1 MKAFVLKPL
10 QSALENLLREGI
22 IPEIPENLELDRP
35 KQREHGDLASNIA
48 LLLAKKSGR
57 KPRDLAIAI
66 IAALPASDWILRTEI
81 AGPGFINFFLAPAAF
96 HGVMAKIQAEKD
108 QFGANQQGKQQ
119 KLQLEF
125 VSANPTG
132 PLHVG
137 HGRGAAYGASL
148 ANILR
153 FNGYDVFCEYYVNDA
168 GRQMDILAASV
179 FMRYLEAAGLL
190 PWAFPDNGYRGDYV
204 REIAAELRAGVGERL
219 QHARCGMP
227 DLPALEDQ
235 DAAMDALIAH
245 LKQRLGKDDYQIL
258 HSAGLDSILSDIRD
272 DLEQFGVHYQRWYS
286 ERKLVDSGAVDRAV
300 AALESAG
307 HCYLREGA
315 LWFKSTAFAD
325 DKDRV
330 LRRENG
336 AYTYFASDIA
346 YHAEKFAR
354 GFTQVIDM
362 WGADHHGYV
371 PRVKAALQAL
381 GLDDNK
387 LEVVLV
393 QFAILYRG
401 AEKISMSTRA
411 GEFVTLRELREEVG
425 NDAARFFY
433 VLRRAD
439 QHLDFDLDL
448 AKKHSEENPVF
459 YIQYAHARVYS
470 MLRQAAEKG
479 LSLPAEDHDCTL
491 ECLQDRR
498 ELALMDALWRFPEVV
513 QSAARDREPHQI
525 TFYLQ
530 DLAASFH
537 TYYNSTR
544 ILVEETPLR
553 HARLILC
560 KGVAQTIANGLSL
573 LGVSAPEQM

>member
-1 MKAFVLKPL
+1 MKAFVLQPL
-10 QSALENLLREGI
+10 QEALNDLLQRGV
-22 IPEIPENLELDRP
+22 IPEVPAQLELDRP
-35 KQREHGDLASNIA
+35 KQVEHGHLASNVA
-48 LLLAKKSGR
+48 LLLAKKAGR
-57 KPRDLAIAI
+57 KPRDLADAI
-66 IAALPASDWILRTEI
+66 ITALPASPWIVRTEI

-96 HGVMAKIQAEKD
+96 HAVIEKIQTEQK
-108 QFGANQQGKQQ
+108 QFGSNQQGKQQ

-153 FNGYDVFCEYYVNDA
+153 FNGYDIFCEYYVNDA

-179 FMRYLEAAGLL
+179 YMRYLEAAGLL
-190 PWAFPDNGYRGDYV
+190 PWPFPDNSYRGAYV
-204 REIAAELRAGVGERL
+204 REIAAQLRTQCGDRME
-219 QHARCGMP
+219 HAASGIP
-227 DLPALEDQ
+227 NLPAMEDA
-235 DAAMDALIAH
+235 DAAVDALIAH
-245 LKQRLGKDDYQIL
+245 LKQSLGNDYRVL
-258 HSAGLDSILSDIRD
+258 HSAGLDEILSDIRN
-272 DLEQFGVHYQRWYS
+272 DLEQFGVHYERWYS
-286 ERKLVDSGAVDRAV
+286 ERQLVDSGAVDRAT
-300 AALESAG
+300 AALEAAG
-307 HCYLREGA
+307 HCYIQDGA
-315 LWFKSTAFAD
+315 LWFRSTAFGD

-336 AYTYFASDIA
+336 AYTYFASDVA

-354 GFTQVIDM
+354 GFTHVVDM

-381 GLDDNK
+381 GLDDEK

-401 AEKISMSTRA
+401 AEKVSMSTRA

-459 YIQYAHARVYS
+459 YIQYAYARVYS
-470 MLRQAAEKG
+470 MLRQATEKS
-479 LSLPAEDHDCTL
+479 LSLPADNERALD
-491 ECLQDRR
+491 CLQDSR
-498 ELALMDALWRFPEVV
+498 ELALADALWRFPEVV
-513 QSAARDREPHQI
+513 HSAARDREPHQI
-525 TFYLQ
+525 AFYLR
-530 DLAASFH
+530 DLAAAFH
-537 TYYNSTR
+537 TYYNSTK

-553 HARLILC
+553 HARLTLC
-560 KGVAQTIANGLSL
+560 KGVAQTVANGLKL

>member
-1 MKAFVLKPL
+1 MKAFVSQAL
-10 QSALENLLREGI
+10 QGALQQLHAQGSIPGI
-22 IPEIPENLELDRP
+22 PATLELDRP
-35 KQREHGDLASNIA
+35 KQVEHGHLASNVA
-48 LLLAKKSGR
+48 LLLARAAGR
-57 KPRDLAIAI
+57 KPRDLAADIV
-66 IAALPASDWILRTEI
+66 AALPASEWIARTEI
-81 AGPGFINFFLAPAAF
+81 AGPGFINFFLQPAAF
-96 HGVMAKIQAEKD
+96 HAVIRQVGAEKEH
-108 QFGANQQGKQQ
+108 FGANRNGAGQR
-119 KLQLEF
+119 LQLEF

-153 FNGYDVFCEYYVNDA
+153 FNGFDIFCEYYVNDA

-179 FMRYLEAAGLL
+179 YLRYLEAAGAL
-190 PWAFPDNGYRGDYV
+190 PWPFPENSYRGDYV
-204 REIAAELRAGVGERL
+204 REIAAHLREQVGDRL
-219 QHARCGMP
+219 QHAAAG
-227 DLPALEDQ
+227 LPNLPEMSDGDIAIDT
-235 DAAMDALIAH
+235 LIAH
-245 LKQRLGKDDYQIL
+245 LKQSLGENYRTL
-258 HSAGLDSILSDIRD
+258 HSAGLDEILADIRD
-272 DLEQFGVHYQRWYS
+272 DLEGFGVHYERWYS
-286 ERKLVDSGAVDRAV
+286 ERSLMDTGAVDAAF
-300 AALESAG
+300 AALEKAG
-307 HCYLREGA
+307 HCYTQEGA
-315 LWFKSTAFAD
+315 LWFRATTFDD

-330 LRRENG
+330 LRRDNG
-336 AYTYFASDIA
+336 AYTYFASDVA

-354 GFTQVIDM
+354 GFTHVIDM

-371 PRVKAALQAL
+371 PRVKAALRAL
-381 GLDDNK
+381 GLDDQQ

-401 AEKISMSTRA
+401 TEKVSMSTRA

-439 QHLDFDLDL
+439 QHLDFDLEL

-470 MLRQAAEKG
+470 LLRQAAEKG
-479 LSLPAEDHDCTL
+479 LSLPSADGVDL
-491 ECLQDRR
+491 EILQESR
-498 ELALMDALWRFPEVV
+498 EIALADALWRFPEVV
-513 QSAARDREPHQI
+513 ATAARDREPHQI
-525 TFYLQ
+525 AFYLRE
-530 DLAASFH
+530 LAATFH

-553 HARLILC
+553 HARLTLC
-560 KGVAQTIANGLSL
+560 LTVAQSIANGLRL

>member
-1 MKAFVLKPL
+1 MKAFVLQPL
-10 QSALENLLREGI
+10 QTALETLHREGI
-22 IPEIPENLELDRP
+22 IPALPDTLELDRP
-35 KQREHGDLASNIA
+35 KQVAHGHLASNIA
-48 LLLAKKSGR
+48 LLLAKSAQR
-57 KPRDLAIAI
+57 NPRELAEAI
-66 IAALPASDWILRTEI
+66 IKALPATDFIIRSDI

-96 HGVMAKIQAEKD
+96 HAVIAKIQTEKS
-108 QFGANQQGKQQ
+108 QFGANETGKGQ

-153 FNGYDVFCEYYVNDA
+153 YNGFDIFCEYYVNDA

-179 FMRYLEAAGLL
+179 YMRYLEAVDLL
-190 PWAFPDNGYRGDYV
+190 PWAFPDNSYRGDYI
-204 REIAAELRAGVGERL
+204 RDIAANLRKSVGDRL
-219 QHARCGMP
+219 QYAVNDIPNISLISDG
-227 DLPALEDQ
+227 DTAIDT
-235 DAAMDALIAH
+235 LIAH
-245 LKQRLGKDDYQIL
+245 LKQSLGEDYRVL
-258 HSAGLDSILSDIRD
+258 HSAGLDEILADIRE
-272 DLEQFGVHYQRWYS
+272 DLEQFGVHYERWYS
-286 ERKLVDSGAVDRAV
+286 ERNLMDTGAVDRAV
-300 AALESAG
+300 ALLEEAG
-307 HCYLREGA
+307 HCYTQGGA
-315 LWFKSTAFAD
+315 LWFRSTAFAD

-330 LRRENG
+330 LRRDNG
-336 AYTYFASDIA
+336 AYTYFASDVA

-354 GFTQVIDM
+354 GFAHVVDM

-371 PRVKAALQAL
+371 PRVKAALRAL
-381 GLDDNK
+381 GLNDAA

-401 AEKISMSTRA
+401 AEKVSMSTRA

-470 MLRQAAEKG
+470 ILRQAEEKG
-479 LSLPAEDHDCTL
+479 LSLPSASDVNL
-491 ECLQDRR
+491 EPLQEVR
-498 ELALMDALWRFPEVV
+498 ELALADALWRFPEVV
-513 QSAARDREPHQI
+513 ITAARDREPHQI
-525 TFYLQ
+525 AFYLR
-530 DLAASFH
+530 DLAAAFH
-537 TYYNSTR
+537 TYYNATK

-553 HARLILC
+553 HARLTLC
-560 KGVAQTIANGLSL
+560 LGVAQTIANGLRL
-573 LGVSAPEQM
+573 LGVSAPQSM

>member
-1 MKAFVLKPL
+1 MKAFVLQPL
-10 QSALENLLREGI
+10 QAALENLRREGI

-35 KQREHGDLASNIA
+35 KQQEHGDLASNIA
-48 LLLAKKSGR
+48 LLLAKKAGR
-57 KPRDLAIAI
+57 KPRDLAAAI
-66 IAALPASDWILRTEI
+66 IAALPASDWIVRTEI

-96 HGVMAKIQAEKD
+96 HGVIAKIQAEKN
-108 QFGANQQGKQQ
+108 QFGANQQGGQQ

-190 PWAFPDNGYRGDYV
+190 PWAFPDNSYRGDYV
-204 REIAAELRAGVGERL
+204 REIAAELRTQVGEAL
-219 QHARCGMP
+219 QHARSEMP
-227 DLPALEDQ
+227 DLPAMEDP
-235 DAAMDALIAH
+235 DAAIDALIAH
-245 LKQRLGKDDYQIL
+245 LKERLGKDDYQIL
-258 HSAGLDSILSDIRD
+258 HSAGLDSILSDIRA
-272 DLEQFGVHYQRWYS
+272 DLEQFGVHYQNWYS
-286 ERKLVDSGAVDRAV
+286 ERQLVDSGAVDRAV

-307 HCYLREGA
+307 HCYLQEGA
-315 LWFKSTAFAD
+315 LWFKSTAFGD

-330 LRRENG
+330 IRRENG

-354 GFTQVIDM
+354 GFTRVIDM

-371 PRVKAALQAL
+371 PRVRAALQAL
-381 GLDDNK
+381 GLNDDQ

-401 AEKISMSTRA
+401 TEKVSMSTRA

-479 LSLPAEDHDCTL
+479 LSLPADHEADL
-491 ECLQDRR
+491 ECLQDPR
-498 ELALMDALWRFPEVV
+498 ELALTDVLWRFPEVV

-525 TFYLQ
+525 AFYLR

-560 KGVAQTIANGLSL
+560 KGVAQTIANGLRL
-573 LGVSAPEQM
+573 LGVAAPEQM

>member
-1 MKAFVLKPL
+1 MKAFVSQAL
-10 QSALENLLREGI
+10 QGALQQLHAQGRIPGI
-22 IPEIPENLELDRP
+22 PATLELDRP
-35 KQREHGDLASNIA
+35 KQVEHGHLASNVA
-48 LLLAKKSGR
+48 LLLAKAVGR
-57 KPRDLAIAI
+57 KPRDIATDI
-66 IAALPASDWILRTEI
+66 VAALPASDWIARTEI
-81 AGPGFINFFLAPAAF
+81 AGPGFINFFLQPAAF
-96 HGVMAKIQAEKD
+96 HAVIHRVRAEKEH
-108 QFGANQQGKQQ
+108 FGANRNGAGQR
-119 KLQLEF
+119 LQLEF

-153 FNGYDVFCEYYVNDA
+153 FNGFDIFCEYYVNDA

-179 FMRYLEAAGLL
+179 YLRYLEADKAL
-190 PWAFPDNGYRGDYV
+190 PWPFPENGYRGDYV
-204 REIAAELRAGVGERL
+204 REIAAHLREQVGDRLRHAAAG
-219 QHARCGMP
+219 
-227 DLPALEDQ
+227 LPNLPQMSDGDIAIDT
-235 DAAMDALIAH
+235 LIAH
-245 LKQRLGKDDYQIL
+245 LKQSLGEDYRAL
-258 HSAGLDSILSDIRD
+258 HSAGLDEILADIRD
-272 DLEQFGVHYQRWYS
+272 DLEGFGVHYERWYS
-286 ERKLVDSGAVDRAV
+286 EGSLMDTGAVDTAV
-300 AALESAG
+300 AALEKAG
-307 HCYLREGA
+307 HCYTQEGA
-315 LWFKSTAFAD
+315 LWFRATAFDD

-330 LRRENG
+330 LRRDNG
-336 AYTYFASDIA
+336 AYTYFASDVA

-354 GFTQVIDM
+354 GFTHVIDM

-371 PRVKAALQAL
+371 PRVKAALRAL
-381 GLDDNK
+381 GLDDQQ

-401 AEKISMSTRA
+401 TEKISMSTRA

-439 QHLDFDLDL
+439 QHLDFDLEL

-470 MLRQAAEKG
+470 LLHQAVEKG
-479 LSLPAEDHDCTL
+479 LSLPPADGVGL
-491 ECLQDRR
+491 EMLQESR
-498 ELALMDALWRFPEVV
+498 EIALADTLWRFPEVV
-513 QSAARDREPHQI
+513 ATAARDREPHQI
-525 TFYLQ
+525 AFYLRE
-530 DLAASFH
+530 LAAAFH

-553 HARLILC
+553 HARLTLC
-560 KGVAQTIANGLSL
+560 LAVAQSIANGLRL

>member
-1 MKAFVLKPL
+1 MKAFVSQAL
-10 QSALENLLREGI
+10 QGALQQLHAQGSIPGI
-22 IPEIPENLELDRP
+22 PATLELDRP
-35 KQREHGDLASNIA
+35 KQVEHGHLASNVA
-48 LLLAKKSGR
+48 LLLAKAVGR
-57 KPRDLAIAI
+57 KPRDIANDI
-66 IAALPASDWILRTEI
+66 VAALPASDWIARTEI
-81 AGPGFINFFLAPAAF
+81 AGPGFINFFLQPAAF
-96 HGVMAKIQAEKD
+96 HAVIHRVRTEKEH
-108 QFGANQQGKQQ
+108 FGANRNGAGQR
-119 KLQLEF
+119 LQLEF

-153 FNGYDVFCEYYVNDA
+153 FNGFDIFCEYYVNDA

-179 FMRYLEAAGLL
+179 YLRYLEAAKAL
-190 PWAFPDNGYRGDYV
+190 PWPFPENGYRGDYV
-204 REIAAELRAGVGERL
+204 REIAAHLREQVGDRLRHAAAEL
-219 QHARCGMP
+219 P
-227 DLPALEDQ
+227 NLPEMSDGDVAIDT
-235 DAAMDALIAH
+235 LIAH
-245 LKQRLGKDDYQIL
+245 LKRSLGEDYRTL
-258 HSAGLDSILSDIRD
+258 HSAGLDEILADIRD
-272 DLEQFGVHYQRWYS
+272 DLEGFGVHYERWYS
-286 ERKLVDSGAVDRAV
+286 EGSLMDTGAVGTAV
-300 AALESAG
+300 AALEKAG
-307 HCYLREGA
+307 HCYTQEGA
-315 LWFKSTAFAD
+315 LWFRATTFDD

-330 LRRENG
+330 LRRDNG
-336 AYTYFASDIA
+336 AYTYFASDVA

-354 GFTQVIDM
+354 GFTHVIDM

-371 PRVKAALQAL
+371 PRVKAALRAL
-381 GLDDNK
+381 GLDDQQ

-401 AEKISMSTRA
+401 TEKVSMSTRA

-439 QHLDFDLDL
+439 QHLDFDLEL

-470 MLRQAAEKG
+470 LLRQAAEKG
-479 LSLPAEDHDCTL
+479 LSLPSADGVDL
-491 ECLQDRR
+491 EILQESR
-498 ELALMDALWRFPEVV
+498 EIALADALWRFPEVV
-513 QSAARDREPHQI
+513 ATAARDREPHQI
-525 TFYLQ
+525 AFYLRE
-530 DLAASFH
+530 LAATFH

-553 HARLILC
+553 HARLTLC
-560 KGVAQTIANGLSL
+560 LTVAQSIANGLRL